1 MFDKSVK
8 TQSVQYCRD
17 ANHGRNS
24 HFSLKP
30 SPTPVP
36 FSWTDTVASVK
47 LHDAAAKVVIA
58 EERIRSSCK
67 GQRDRCIAKGGE
79 GRKSAHKKMKYQC
92 FRLML
97 LLPRVPESRIS

>member
-1 MFDKSVK
+1 VRSFCCLPFPCGENYFEGVCTPEVDNLRQRLMFDKSVK

-17 ANHGRNS
+17 ANNGRNS

-58 EERIRSSCK
+58 EERRRSSCK
-67 GQRDRCIAKGGE
+67 GQ
-79 GRKSAHKKMKYQC
+79 
-92 FRLML
+92 
-97 LLPRVPESRIS
+97 